1 MHACATVAKLKQTN
15 TARNDQS
22 EQCKLMADL
31 DLQQHN
37 LAEGLQRRAQW
48 HLSAQQWQ
56 EYLETVADLVTLYS
70 NDNQAAHRVA
80 ELMSDQGQDIAKWL
94 DLVEYAQHNLVQA
107 IEQAQLFTQ
116 KLVTH
121 EQNS

>member
-1 MHACATVAKLKQTN
+1 
-15 TARNDQS
+15 
-22 EQCKLMADL
+22 MADL

-48 HLSAQQWQ
+48 NLSAQRWQ
-56 EYLETVADLVTLYS
+56 EYLETVSDLVTLYS
-70 NDNQAAHRVA
+70 NDNQTAHRVA
-80 ELMSDQGQDIAKWL
+80 ALMSDQGQDIAKWL

-116 KLVTH
+116 KLVTD
-121 EQNS
+121 EQNSKQKHLHDLSKDMARRR